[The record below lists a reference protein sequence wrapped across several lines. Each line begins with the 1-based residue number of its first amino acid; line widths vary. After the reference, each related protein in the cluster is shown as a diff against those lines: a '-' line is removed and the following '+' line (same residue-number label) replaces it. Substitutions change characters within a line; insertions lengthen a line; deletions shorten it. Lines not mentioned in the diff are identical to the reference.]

1 VSFLI
6 SFERRRS
13 SSSFPFLQP
22 PFVQIYVLMQFV
34 ELLPVVKIHSVHSA
48 VYQFL
53 NFYTSLF
60 LSCELQL
67 LLVKANL
74 LDFKNF
80 LLFRGTKIAKG
91 LTRFFRLLSPLL
103 LELLI
108 IVERAVNLSHLGDG
122 KLLVLIFLIDTPS
135 VGVRLRV
142 VVAVTVLLAANLL
155 LLFIDIEIFKV
166 KVFHRLICIDLVN
179 FNSVHDLLLSP
190 LLKLLV
196 EYSKLLRFVLRYQLI
211 INIHSLNLV
220 FQYLLGKNLVNL
232 ILVVFVPKVHCFEP
246 EIPSEITV
254 ILVILVYKRFDGMIL
269 VFAFFLVTQVK
280 FVLFHEI

>member
-1 VSFLI
+1 
-6 SFERRRS
+6 
-13 SSSFPFLQP
+13 
-22 PFVQIYVLMQFV
+22 M
-34 ELLPVVKIHSVHSA
+34 
-48 VYQFL
+48 
-53 NFYTSLF
+53 
-60 LSCELQL
+60 
-67 LLVKANL
+67 
-74 LDFKNF
+74 
-80 LLFRGTKIAKG
+80 
-91 LTRFFRLLSPLL
+91 
-103 LELLI
+103 
-108 IVERAVNLSHLGDG
+108 
-122 KLLVLIFLIDTPS
+122 
-135 VGVRLRV
+135 
-142 VVAVTVLLAANLL
+142 VAVTVLLAANLL

-190 LLKLLV
+190 LFKLLV

-254 ILVILVYKRFDGMIL
+254 ILVILVNQRFDGMIF
-269 VFAFFLVTQVK
+269 VFALFLDTQVK